1 MIKRPV
7 LLLIAALAFALAVP
21 CVAQAVPS
29 KYKNSNRPALEVQVW
44 PGADASE
51 TVVIVSATLPDSVKL
66 PARVRIPMPE
76 GSDLAWAGEVL
87 GGDPNADPSREAS
100 SHAGSGGK
108 YVEMELSKSHQAQVE
123 FTGLPLKID
132 GDIVSAQ
139 VTWVQTSD
147 ASETAFS
154 VKMPSYATHVKIE
167 PAPIGDPKTNN
178 SGESLYT
185 LPTEELEPGGK
196 VKVSVSYS
204 TDPSGGKGSTSLDA
218 RTILIVLGV
227 ALVLA
232 VAGLF
237 AAMKVPR
244 RVR

>member
-1 MIKRPV
+1 MIKRPAV
-7 LLLIAALAFALAVP
+7 VLIAAFALAMVVP
-21 CVAQAVPS
+21 CAAQAVPS
-29 KYKNSNRPALEVQVW
+29 KYKSPYRPALEVQVW

-76 GSDLAWAGEVL
+76 GSDLSWAGEVL
-87 GGDPNADPSREAS
+87 GGDPTADPSREAS
-100 SHAGSGGK
+100 SHAGTGGK
-108 YVEMELSKSHQAQVE
+108 YVEFELSKSHQGQVE
-123 FTGLPLKID
+123 FTGLPLKIN
-132 GDIVSAQ
+132 GDIVSAAI
-139 VTWVQTSD
+139 TWVQTSD

-167 PAPIGDPKTNN
+167 PSTIGEPKTNN
-178 SGESLYT
+178 SGESLYS
-185 LPTEELEPGGK
+185 LPTEQLEPGGK

-204 TDPSGGKGSTSLDA
+204 TDPSGGKGSTTLDA

-232 VAGLF
+232 IAGLLV
-237 AAMKVPR
+237 AMKAPR
-244 RVR
+244 RIR